1 MKKITAKQ
9 AMTYVLILGLL
20 VFLLV
25 YFLVYQKDLEQAE
38 TIRSSNAALRVR
50 VDELKTYY
58 DNMGFYQE
66 EIVRMD
72 TQVAEWL
79 DEFPADVKE
88 EDIIVLAIDTERN
101 AAIGYSNINIQGRE
115 ALATI
120 PADTVKAAQLEQYTD
135 EITVLQRKTSYVNIT
150 DYTNLKNCIKTINDQ
165 DDRMTI
171 SNISYSGNKETG
183 GIEGTIEVTFYAAY
197 GTGKEYVPQ
206 VLPAYESGLYN
217 LFGVVNVQENN

>member
-38 TIRSSNAALRVR
+38 TIRSSNAALQVR

-66 EIVRMD
+66 EIARMD

-150 DYTNLKNCIKTINDQ
+150 DYTNLKNCIETINDQ

>member
-9 AMTYVLILGLL
+9 VMTYVLLLGLL
-20 VFLLV
+20 LFIGV

-38 TIRSSNAALRVR
+38 TIRSSNAALQVR

-58 DNMGFYQE
+58 DNMKFYQE

-72 TQVAEWL
+72 AQVTEWM
-79 DEFPADVKE
+79 DEFPVDVKE

-120 PADTVKAAQLEQYTD
+120 SADTVKAAQMEQYTD
-135 EITVLQRKTSYVNIT
+135 EITLMQRKTSYVNIT

-171 SNISYSGNKETG
+171 SNISYSSNQETG
-183 GIEGTIEVTFYAAY
+183 EIEGTIEVTFYAAY

>member
-9 AMTYVLILGLL
+9 VMTYVLLLGLL
-20 VFLLV
+20 LFIGV

-38 TIRSSNAALRVR
+38 TIRSSNAALQVR

-58 DNMGFYQE
+58 DNMEFYQE
-66 EIVRMD
+66 EIARMD
-72 TQVAEWL
+72 AQVTEWM

-120 PADTVKAAQLEQYTD
+120 PADTVKAAQMEQYTD
-135 EITVLQRKTSYVNIT
+135 EITLMQRKTSYVNIT

-171 SNISYSGNKETG
+171 SNISYSSNQETG
-183 GIEGTIEVTFYAAY
+183 EIEGTIEVTFYAAY

>member
-9 AMTYVLILGLL
+9 VMTYVLLLGLL
-20 VFLLV
+20 LFIGV

-38 TIRSSNAALRVR
+38 TIRSSNAALQVR

-58 DNMGFYQE
+58 DNMEFYQE

-72 TQVAEWL
+72 AQVTEWM

-88 EDIIVLAIDTERN
+88 EDIIVLAIDTERS

-120 PADTVKAAQLEQYTD
+120 PADTVKAAQMEQYTD
-135 EITVLQRKTSYVNIT
+135 EITLMQRKTSYVNIT

-171 SNISYSGNKETG
+171 SNISYSSNQETG
-183 GIEGTIEVTFYAAY
+183 EIEGTIEVTFYAAY

>member
-9 AMTYVLILGLL
+9 AMTYVLLLGLL
-20 VFLLV
+20 LFIGV
-25 YFLVYQKDLEQAE
+25 YFLVYQKDLEQADA
-38 TIRSSNAALRVR
+38 IRSSNAALQVR

-58 DNMGFYQE
+58 DNMEFYQE
-66 EIVRMD
+66 EIARMD
-72 TQVAEWL
+72 TQAAEWL

-120 PADTVKAAQLEQYTD
+120 PADTVKAAQMEQYTD
-135 EITVLQRKTSYVNIT
+135 EITLMQRKTSYVNIT

-171 SNISYSGNKETG
+171 SNISYSSNKETG